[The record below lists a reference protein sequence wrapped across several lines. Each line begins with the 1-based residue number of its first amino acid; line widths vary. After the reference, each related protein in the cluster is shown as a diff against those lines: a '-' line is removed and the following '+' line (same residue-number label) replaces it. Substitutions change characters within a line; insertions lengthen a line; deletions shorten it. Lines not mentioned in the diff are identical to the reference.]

1 MSSNQTLDGLLSEL
15 EFAAWF
21 DAATAALT
29 AGDSDMNIWK
39 CLLASRTSGDS
50 INLST
55 WMAEAILSG
64 SVLGVTLKH
73 LNRVLSD
80 WRVFGPGALGPPVK
94 FQGPTAA
101 TFDYVVPVN
110 LNNAMVNV
118 LGAALDGCR
127 LIIERGAVMADAA
140 RVKGLGEEEHSTK

>member
-1 MSSNQTLDGLLSEL
+1 MV
-15 EFAAWF
+15 
-21 DAATAALT
+21 
-29 AGDSDMNIWK
+29 
-39 CLLASRTSGDS
+39 
-50 INLST
+50 
-55 WMAEAILSG
+55 EAILSG
-64 SVLGVTLKH
+64 LVLGVTPSC
-73 LNRVLSD
+73 LNRVLSN

-127 LIIERGAVMADAA
+127 LIIERGAVMADVA